1 MIGKGGI
8 TTDPEKVIAITNWPV
23 PKNLKQVRGFLGL
36 AGWYRRFLQNF
47 STETFPITEVI
58 STKKKFKWTDEAHA
72 AFERVKSLLTTAP
85 VLANPDFSKS
95 YTYTVMRVTL
105 ASEQFWFNLTMKAT
119 RDQWLL

>member
-8 TTDPEKVIAITNWPV
+8 TADPEKVIAITNWPV

-72 AFERVKSLLTTAP
+72 AFERVKHCSLPL
-85 VLANPDFSKS
+85 
-95 YTYTVMRVTL
+95 
-105 ASEQFWFNLTMKAT
+105 QC
-119 RDQWLL
+119 